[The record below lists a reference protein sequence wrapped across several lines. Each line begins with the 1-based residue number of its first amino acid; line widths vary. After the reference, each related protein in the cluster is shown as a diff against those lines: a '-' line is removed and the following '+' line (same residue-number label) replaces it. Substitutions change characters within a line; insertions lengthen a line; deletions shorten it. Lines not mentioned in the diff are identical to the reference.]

1 MFIFQIDEL
10 GGSFLIINAFFSYS
24 WDEFMFIGSLLIWPL
39 VFSKDVESQ
48 EYLAR
53 SKKENLNNTSRG
65 NLFFESKFSFG

>member
-39 VFSKDVESQ
+39 VFSKDVESLRNIWQ
-48 EYLAR
+48 DQR
-53 SKKENLNNTSRG
+53 KKT
-65 NLFFESKFSFG
+65 